1 MHWQQL
7 TWGAG
12 LLNVGAGVG
21 RLAARRA
28 IATNMRHE
36 QLERLRRET
45 FDVLVIGGGIT
56 GAGVAQ
62 DAAHRGLKVALVDK
76 ADFAS
81 GTTHAS
87 TKLLHGGLR
96 YLEHGQLRLMYEALR
111 ERNRLTRLAPRLA
124 EWLPFL
130 IPLYGRGWR
139 TDRIGAGLWLY
150 DLLAG
155 WPRGRTRRHLS
166 AAEALALA
174 PSLNREGLR
183 GAWLY
188 YDARTDDTRLTI
200 AVLRSALQAGAAAAN
215 YVEATGFVRDGE
227 RIAGAT
233 VCDRISGGEF
243 TIAARSVVNATGPW
257 TDWTLALAGDA
268 SPGATP
274 KTRNLA
280 PSKGAHV
287 LVPHARLPVT
297 AAVLAPSP
305 AGDNRFIFVVPWHG
319 AVLLGTTDTPYAEHP
334 DTARADDDDID
345 YILAAANTVFPAAE
359 LGREDVISTMAG
371 LRPLLRSGGGGGG
384 TVGLSR
390 EHRIWEEQPGLVT
403 VAGGKLTTY
412 RTMAA
417 AATDAVLQRLGRERA
432 PCRTGEMPLGDSR
445 RQALSRLVAKF
456 PELSEPLGPGL
467 APTLA
472 DVAYAAWREQALTPD
487 DVLHRRTRLALVAPD
502 CGEAQRERIAEL
514 IRAFGA
520 WDGEGPLPDGV
531 SSNDEEAGR
540 EQLRSRP

>member
-1 MHWQQL
+1 MSAQR
-7 TWGAG
+7 AG
-12 LLNVGAGVG
+12 LLR
-21 RLAARRA
+21 RLAA
-28 IATNMRHE
+28 
-36 QLERLRRET
+36 ET

-56 GAGVAQ
+56 GAGIAQ
-62 DAAHRGLKVALVDK
+62 DAATRGLRVALVEK
-76 ADFAS
+76 GDFAS

-96 YLEHGQLRLMYEALR
+96 YLEQFQFRLMYEALH
-111 ERNRLTRLAPRLA
+111 ERNRLTRLAPELA

-130 IPLYGRGWR
+130 IPIYRGGWSAWR
-139 TDRIGAGLWLY
+139 IRIGLWLY

-155 WPRGRTRRHLS
+155 LPRGRLHRRIS
-166 AAEALALA
+166 RAEALRLA
-174 PSLNREGLR
+174 PHLRAEGLR
-183 GAWLY
+183 GAFLY
-188 YDARTDDTRLTI
+188 YDCRTDDTALTL
-200 AVLRSALQAGAAAAN
+200 AVLQSAWEAGAAAVN
-215 YVEATGFVRDGE
+215 YCAATELVKEEGRIAGAIVHDRVSGE
-227 RIAGAT
+227 RIA
-233 VCDRISGGEF
+233 VR
-243 TIAARSVVNATGPW
+243 AALVINAAGPW
-257 TDWTLALAGDA
+257 ADDVVRLERPD
-268 SPGATP
+268 TP
-274 KTRNLA
+274 PQLQ

-287 LVPHARLPVT
+287 LVPAARLPV
-297 AAVLAPSP
+297 AAALLAPS
-305 AGDNRFIFVVPWHG
+305 AEGDGRFIFVVPWHG
-319 AVLLGTTDTPYAEHP
+319 AVLLGTTDTAYDGDP
-334 DTARADDDDID
+334 DAVAADDDDID
-345 YILAAANTVFPAAE
+345 YILAAANRLFPAVRLTRA
-359 LGREDVISTMAG
+359 DVLSTIAG
-371 LRPLLRSGGGGGG
+371 LRPLLR
-384 TVGLSR
+384 TAAETTAAAPR
-390 EHRIWEEQPGLVT
+390 EYRIWESPSGLISI
-403 VAGGKLTTY
+403 AGGKLTTY